1 MQVDIRGERSTDPGR
16 SSQPAASGPGPTD
29 VRADVKS
36 DAAHASA
43 EVRTSKTPGAPAAAA
58 PSSLAIDYRLAA
70 ERRACPAGKL
80 GFGKVFSDHVLLADW
95 GGPAGQRWHDARIVP
110 WTQLRLEPSA
120 AVLHYA
126 QSIFEGLKAFRGVD
140 GKLRVF
146 RPDRHAARF
155 VRSAER
161 LCMPALPPEHF
172 VQAVDALVRTEAA
185 WVPSA
190 PGASMYIRPTM
201 VATEGFL
208 GVRPAQT
215 YAFFILVGPVDA
227 YYAEGFAPV
236 RIWVEREQCRVAPGG
251 MGAAKTG
258 GNYAASLFAAER
270 AKQRGYAQV
279 LWTDAKEHRYVE
291 EVGTMNFFAVIGDE
305 VVTPPLDGNIL
316 PGVTRDSVIA
326 LLRHQGVRV
335 VERPLAIDELRQ
347 AQARGALREVF
358 GTGTAAVVS
367 PVGVLGF
374 DDGDL
379 QIADGKPGAL
389 CVRLHDEIQAI
400 QRGLAPDPFGWV
412 HEVA

>member
-1 MQVDIRGERSTDPGR
+1 MQVDICGDRVTDPGR
-16 SSQPAASGPGPTD
+16 QSHPAVSPTTGSSTA
-29 VRADVKS
+29 KS
-36 DAAHASA
+36 STTLPS
-43 EVRTSKTPGAPAAAA
+43 TSV
-58 PSSLAIDYRLAA
+58 PSSSRTQGAIAPLDIERRLAT
-70 ERRACPAGKL
+70 ERRACPTGKL
-80 GFGKVFSDHVLLADW
+80 GFGKVFTDHVLIAEW
-95 GGPAGQRWHDARIVP
+95 GGSAGPRWHGARIVP
-110 WTQLRLEPSA
+110 WSNLNLEPSA

-126 QSIFEGLKAFRGVD
+126 QSIFEGLKAFRGED

-146 RPDRHAARF
+146 RPERHAARF
-155 VRSAER
+155 AHSAER
-161 LCMPALPPEHF
+161 LCMPPLAPQHF
-172 VQAVDALVRTEAA
+172 MQAVDALVRTEAA

-190 PGASMYIRPTM
+190 PGASLYIRPTM

-215 YAFFILVGPVDA
+215 YTFFILVGPVDA

-305 VVTPPLDGNIL
+305 IVTPPLDGNIL

-326 LLRHQGVRV
+326 LLRRQGLRV
-335 VERPLAIDELRQ
+335 VERPLSIDELRE
-347 AQARGALREVF
+347 AHRRGTLREVF

-374 DDGDL
+374 DDGDM
-379 QIADGKPGAL
+379 QIGDGTPGEL

-400 QRGLAPDPFGWV
+400 QRGLASDPFGWV
-412 HEVA
+412 HEVP